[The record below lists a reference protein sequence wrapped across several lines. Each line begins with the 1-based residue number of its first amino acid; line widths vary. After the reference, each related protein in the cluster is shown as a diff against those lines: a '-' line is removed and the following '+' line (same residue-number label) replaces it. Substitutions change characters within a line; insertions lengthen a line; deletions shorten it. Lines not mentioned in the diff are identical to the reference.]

1 MMGDTYKLG
10 NGFWINSKGTL
21 FDLGLNEDLVVTD
34 CTNFS
39 YISGKLIVTK
49 KKNVITI
56 FSAIP
61 IKENGKAK
69 VNILASFSNN
79 NPNIFADVVINDSCY
94 TIDYNCQVTTCPIK
108 HKLHPKIN

>member
-10 NGFWINSKGTL
+10 NGFWINSKGVL
-21 FDLGLNEDLVVTD
+21 FDLGLDEDLVMAD

-61 IKENGKAK
+61 IKENNRNTSK
-69 VNILASFSNN
+69 ILASFSNN
-79 NPNIFADVVINDSCY
+79 SPNIFANVIINDYCY
-94 TIDYNCQVTTCPIK
+94 TIDYNCQVTTCPVR
-108 HKLHPKIN
+108 HNLHPKIN

>member
-21 FDLGLNEDLVVTD
+21 FDLGLNEDLVMND

-39 YISGKLIVTK
+39 YISDKLIVTK

-56 FSAIP
+56 FSAKP
-61 IKENGKAK
+61 IEENGKAK